1 MVAASCFGLLGP
13 AIEAA
18 DAEGFDQVMPAV
30 VGALAVTMFEP
41 LLPYGLA
48 FATRA
53 MIYVAVEQDIPET
66 QREKY
71 TDLMTIGFITGFV
84 LMISLDLGLG

>member
-1 MVAASCFGLLGP
+1 MLGFTGGVMVAASCFGLLGP

-53 MIYVAVEQDIPET
+53 MIYVAVE
-66 QREKY
+66 
-71 TDLMTIGFITGFV
+71 
-84 LMISLDLGLG
+84 